1 MPRLLY
7 MLKDV
12 FLNILSNAYK
22 YTNPGGKV
30 NMRLEEIECDREE
43 YVLYKTTITDT
54 GIGMSE
60 EYFPHMFEEF
70 SREHNTTDNKIEGT
84 GLGMPIVKRLVE
96 FMDGIIEVHSEKN
109 VGTTVTVTLPHRI
122 AKKTDLITNTEV
134 KKEPKL
140 FQGKRIL
147 LAEDNDL
154 NAEIAMEILKDAG
167 IIIERAADGIICVEM
182 LEKADSAYYDLILM
196 DIQMPNMDGYKATQ
210 TIRHLSDK
218 NKANIPIVAM
228 TANAFEEDKKN
239 AYKAGMNG
247 HIAKPINVNELFSTL
262 ASII

>member
-1 MPRLLY
+1 

-109 VGTTVTVTLPHRI
+109 VGTTVTVCVPALSKPGR
-122 AKKTDLITNTEV
+122 AKD
-134 KKEPKL
+134 
-140 FQGKRIL
+140 
-147 LAEDNDL
+147 AEDEAVLPTGEGTKPAANP
-154 NAEIAMEILKDAG
+154 G
-167 IIIERAADGIICVEM
+167 TII
-182 LEKADSAYYDLILM
+182 
-196 DIQMPNMDGYKATQ
+196 
-210 TIRHLSDK
+210 
-218 NKANIPIVAM
+218 
-228 TANAFEEDKKN
+228 
-239 AYKAGMNG
+239 
-247 HIAKPINVNELFSTL
+247 
-262 ASII
+262 